1 MTTRLKFLLASAM
14 AALALNSTAM
24 AQDLN
29 VGVQNMSA
37 YLDPG
42 RDHSNVGSQHYYN
55 AFDTLIEKDHTK
67 SEPVWKP
74 GLATSWKL
82 ISPTVMEFKIRQGVK
97 FHNGATMTTDDIK
110 YSIDRIINTTFPPYL
125 LRKKDFL
132 PNIEKV
138 DVIDAETI
146 RISTY
151 REEPLFETLFNIQQ
165 TMIVPKAYMASLSG
179 DPVKDEPSDYEA
191 FGLKPVGTG
200 PYKVTEF
207 IPNQRIVYER
217 FDDFWGEKAP
227 FKKVTVRRIP
237 ELSSRITALK
247 NGELD
252 IITNVPPDQV
262 SIIAQDSKLRAES
275 IVTPLFHVVIYNTQH
290 PKMVSKELRQAM
302 NYAIDRKTLNEAL
315 WLGKATI
322 PHTHTYPQ
330 FGGLFMP
337 DVKTFEYDPAKAQ
350 ELLKKAGYDGFEIR
364 FDTGSAYY
372 TNALLASQ
380 ALKEM
385 WGAVGINVR
394 INVDEAW
401 TGNKPDMMARNWSN
415 PMYFPDPAGS
425 FGTMWAPEA
434 ASFAEGRFKPDAAY
448 TATWERFRFS
458 PKLEDRRKAYAELM
472 ETIKNDPP
480 VLVLWQPFESYGVKK
495 SVNWQ
500 PLPGH
505 IPYVLDFRAG
515 KASLASN

>member
-1 MTTRLKFLLASAM
+1 MTTRLTFLLASAAVLTFGSP
-14 AALALNSTAM
+14 AA
-24 AQDLN
+24 AQELT
-29 VGVQNMSA
+29 VGVQNKSA

-67 SEPVWKP
+67 AETVWKP

-82 ISPTVMEFKIRQGVK
+82 VAPDVMEFKIRQGVK
-97 FHNGATMTTDDIK
+97 FHNGATMTAEDVK

-125 LRKKDFL
+125 VRKKDRL
-132 PNIEKV
+132 ASIERV
-138 DVIDAETI
+138 DVVDAETV
-146 RISTY
+146 RIKTY
-151 REEPLFETLFNIQQ
+151 REEPLFETLFNMQQ
-165 TMIVPKAYMASLSG
+165 TMIVPKAYMAGLTG
-179 DPVKDEPSDYEA
+179 DPTKDEPSDYEA

-200 PYKVTEF
+200 PYRVAEF

-227 FKKVTVRRIP
+227 LKKVTVRGIP

-247 NGELD
+247 NGEVD
-252 IITNVPPDQV
+252 IITNVPPDQI
-262 SIIAQDSKLRAES
+262 SIVAQDPKLRAES
-275 IVTPLFHVVIYNTQH
+275 MVTPLFHVVIYNTQH
-290 PKMVSKELRQAM
+290 PKMASKELRQAM

-315 WLGKATI
+315 WLGNAAV
-322 PHTHTYPQ
+322 PSTHTFPQ
-330 FGGLFMP
+330 FGDLYMP
-337 DVKTFEYDPAKAQ
+337 ELKTFEYDQAKAK

-385 WGAVGINVR
+385 WGAVGLNVR

-415 PMYFPDPAGS
+415 PMYFADPAGA
-425 FGTMWAPEA
+425 FGAMWAPEA
-434 ASFAEGRFKPDAAY
+434 ASFSEDRFKPDAAY
-448 TATWERFRFS
+448 SETWERFRFS
-458 PKLEDRRKAYAELM
+458 PKMEDRKKAYAELM
-472 ETIKNDPP
+472 EVIKNDPP

-495 SVNWQ
+495 SINWK

-515 KASLASN
+515 KISIATN

>member
-1 MTTRLKFLLASAM
+1 MRLPIQVMLVG
-14 AALALNSTAM
+14 ALAPAVLAVPAK
-24 AQDLN
+24 AQDIS

-55 AFDTLIEKDHTK
+55 TFDTLIEKDHTK
-67 SEPVWKP
+67 AEPVWKP
-74 GLATSWKL
+74 GLATSWTRV
-82 ISPTVMEFKIRQGVK
+82 SPTVMEFKLRQGVK
-97 FHNGATMTTDDIK
+97 FHNGAAMTAEDVK
-110 YSIDRIINTTFPPYL
+110 FSIDRIINTTFPPYL
-125 LRKKDFL
+125 IRKKDFL

-138 DVIDAETI
+138 EILDHQTI
-146 RISTY
+146 RVTSY

-165 TMIVPKAYMASLSG
+165 TMIVPKAYMSGLTG
-179 DPVKDEPSDYEA
+179 DPSKDEADDYEA

-200 PYKVTEF
+200 PYRVVEF

-247 NGELD
+247 NGEVD
-252 IITNVPPDQV
+252 IVTNVPPDQIKV
-262 SIIAQDSKLRAES
+262 IADDAKLRVES
-275 IVTPLFHVVIYNTQH
+275 MVTPLFHVVIFNTQH
-290 PKMVSKELRQAM
+290 PKMTRELRQALSHSV
-302 NYAIDRKTLNEAL
+302 DRKTMNEAL
-315 WLGKATI
+315 WLGKAVV
-322 PHTHTYPQ
+322 PSTHSFPQ
-330 FGGLFMP
+330 FGPLYMP
-337 DVKTFEYDPAKAQ
+337 ELKTFEYDQAKAKD
-350 ELLKKAGYDGFEIR
+350 LLKKAGYDGFEITY
-364 FDTGSAYY
+364 DTGAAYY
-372 TNALLASQ
+372 TNALLAAQ

-385 WGAVGINVR
+385 WADVGIKVR

-401 TGNKPDMMARNWSN
+401 TGNKPDMMVRNWSN

-434 ASFAEGRFKPDAAY
+434 ASFTEGRFRPDAAY
-448 TATWERFRFS
+448 KAAWDRFRFS
-458 PKLEDRRKAYAELM
+458 GDVAERRKAYTELM
-472 ETIKNDPP
+472 DAIRNDPP

-495 SVNWQ
+495 TINWK

-515 KASLASN
+515 KAGIATQ